1 MEFVGCLISRQLKF
15 IVSFLNGLKAVKLPV
30 IIQRQIQS
38 TLSADSITGC
48 FTKLDIGLH
57 VNLNFNLFTT
67 GWMGKKMSSQGNI
80 YLRVVSQKE
89 SESLWRH
96 K

>member
-1 MEFVGCLISRQLKF
+1 MEFVGCLIFRQLKF
-15 IVSFLNGLKAVKLPV
+15 IASFLNGLKAVKLPV

-38 TLSADSITGC
+38 TLSEDNGIGC
-48 FTKLDIGLH
+48 FTRLDIGLH
-57 VNLNFNLFTT
+57 ANLNFNSPTT
-67 GWMGKKMSSQGNI
+67 GWTGKKISSQGNI
-80 YLRVVSQKE
+80 YLCVVSQKE